1 MKAEPI
7 GLYIHIPFC
16 IKKCKYCDFT
26 SFPHMSEWEMESYV
40 GRLCE
45 EIEGYRRDDKIPVNT
60 IFFGGGT
67 PSLLP
72 PLLFKRVINK
82 IRDVFEISDDAE
94 FTVEV
99 NPGTV
104 KGETLDAY
112 RALGVNR
119 ISIGLQSIHENELKK
134 IGRIHSYRD
143 FTTALDMILE
153 RGFSNISVDL
163 MYARPEQS
171 ARSFKKTLECVAAL
185 PITHVS
191 VYGLIL
197 EEGTPFYEERDTLN
211 LPSEEQELEMYE
223 LASEIL
229 GRSGFEHYEISNY
242 ARDGAQCRH
251 NLKYWR
257 EEEYIGCGI
266 AAYSYFEGKRYGN
279 SKSWQEYSEGFGK
292 EYSYTEII
300 DIDAEKYEYVMLGLR
315 LSRGISLSEYQRRFS
330 EDFTKGREALLDKL
344 ESAGYIKRTSDTI
357 SLTERGFYV
366 SNSIITEIL

>member
-143 FTTALDMILE
+143 FITALDIILE
-153 RGFSNISVDL
+153 RDFSNISVDL